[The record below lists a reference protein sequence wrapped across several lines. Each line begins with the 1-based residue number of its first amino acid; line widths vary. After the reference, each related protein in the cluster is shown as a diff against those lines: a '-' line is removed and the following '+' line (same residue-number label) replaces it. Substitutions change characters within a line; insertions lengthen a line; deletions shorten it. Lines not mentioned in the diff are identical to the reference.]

1 MQSETMDE
9 HCKMQMEEYPQ
20 KTWGLTERSMWSR
33 ASNRQ
38 HPSVAELDESIQTFT
53 GSRCELK
60 SFWIVADIHIQS
72 KNILHIISDPKVYQK
87 AIQSPITK
95 CFVVAI

>member
-1 MQSETMDE
+1 
-9 HCKMQMEEYPQ
+9 
-20 KTWGLTERSMWSR
+20 MWSR

-38 HPSVAELDESIQTFT
+38 HPSVAKLDERIQTFT

-72 KNILHIISDPKVYQK
+72 KNILHIISDPTVYQK
-87 AIQSPITK
+87 AIQSPLTK
-95 CFVVAI
+95 CFAILVVEAFFKSWFKQPFEEKQHLTNL